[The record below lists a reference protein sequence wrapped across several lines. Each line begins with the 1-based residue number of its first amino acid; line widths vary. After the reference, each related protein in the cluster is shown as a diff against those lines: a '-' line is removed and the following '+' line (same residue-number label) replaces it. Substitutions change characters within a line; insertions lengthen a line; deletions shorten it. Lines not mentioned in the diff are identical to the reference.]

1 MSVLVAPSP
10 THLESRAPLS
20 KMLLSAVGSGNS
32 IALNKTKDTVWATEW
47 GNQAGGKMT
56 NRAQCEN
63 MFPIS
68 VSRKMQ
74 RTIKKEAIT
83 V

>member
-1 MSVLVAPSP
+1 
-10 THLESRAPLS
+10 
-20 KMLLSAVGSGNS
+20 
-32 IALNKTKDTVWATEW
+32 
-47 GNQAGGKMT
+47 MT

-74 RTIKKEAIT
+74 RTIKKETIT